1 MPSKDP
7 QKPIKYAYWNRL
19 QNTLGVNIE
28 IYKDAVPIDITGN
41 YVLIRGEGNTSTE
54 LNNSAFFRSS
64 VIIVEIVTKFATM
77 ANSTTAH
84 DISEDVQSAI
94 LTNTY
99 EPFMVNLADFIIT
112 QITLQ
117 SEDEIYEDDGAEK
130 IFRIVQRYENTLT
143 QK

>member
-1 MPSKDP
+1 MQSKDP
-7 QKPIKYAYWNRL
+7 QKPLKYAYWNRL
-19 QNTLGVNIE
+19 TGQLPSFE
-28 IYKDAVPIDITGN
+28 IYKDAVPIDVDGN
-41 YVLIRGEGNTSTE
+41 YILIRGEGHTSTE

-77 ANSTTAH
+77 ANSSVAH
-84 DISEDVQSAI
+84 DIADDIQYLI
-94 LTNTY
+94 LMDSNQPFTNS
-99 EPFMVNLADFIIT
+99 LADFTIT